1 MLMAERRR
9 LILEHVR
16 RRGVVSL
23 RDMASVLGT
32 SEITVR
38 RDLAALADEGLVNR
52 TVEPTGTI
60 VRTVYD
66 NLGRQVSRVDEPN
79 TSDLPEGDAHVGAK
93 GPTPEAGP

>member
-1 MLMAERRR
+1 MAERRR

-38 RDLAALADEGLVNR
+38 RDLSALADEGLVNR
-52 TVEPTGTI
+52 THGGAVLPHGLAHEPTPRRRPRRRPSGGWP
-60 VRTVYD
+60 RT
-66 NLGRQVSRVDEPN
+66 
-79 TSDLPEGDAHVGAK
+79 
-93 GPTPEAGP
+93 